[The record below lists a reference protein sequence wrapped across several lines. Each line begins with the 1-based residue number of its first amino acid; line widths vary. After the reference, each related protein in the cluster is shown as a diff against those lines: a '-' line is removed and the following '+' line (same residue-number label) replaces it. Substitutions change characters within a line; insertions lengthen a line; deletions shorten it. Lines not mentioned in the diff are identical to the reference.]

1 MTLRSAINLRGPQLT
16 RRPAKVAQLLLAGS
30 ACVAAIVFAATATAE
45 DSASD
50 AGAESPSIRM
60 TLGETT
66 TKTTAPSEPRTPFAE
81 PAVKAMVPCGF
92 TFGC

>member
-1 MTLRSAINLRGPQLT
+1 
-16 RRPAKVAQLLLAGS
+16 
-30 ACVAAIVFAATATAE
+30 
-45 DSASD
+45 
-50 AGAESPSIRM
+50 M